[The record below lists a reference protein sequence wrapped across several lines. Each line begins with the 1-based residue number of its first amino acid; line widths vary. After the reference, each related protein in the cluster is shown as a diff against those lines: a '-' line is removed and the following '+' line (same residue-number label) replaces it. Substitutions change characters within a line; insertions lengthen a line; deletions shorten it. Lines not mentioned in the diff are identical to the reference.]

1 MARGQKKPVMHAFPR
16 YSLLATRYCLILL
29 LTTTACSKPEPL
41 YQEQLLALG
50 ALVDISIW
58 GLEPD
63 AARQAAD
70 AITADFN
77 HFHATWHAWLPS
89 PLTRINTQLATG
101 ETFSA
106 DPAMLPL
113 LERARAL
120 SRASDYLFNPAI
132 GQLFAYW
139 GFQSDEPKGPPPD
152 PAVISALLAQQPT
165 LDAVVIEGN
174 QLHSTHPAV
183 QLDVGAIGQGYAVDV
198 AIAHLRTLG
207 VENAIVNASGDIR
220 VIGKHG
226 DRPWRI
232 GIRNPRGNGIFASI
246 ELQGDESIV
255 TSGTYE
261 RYFEYAGKRYHH
273 VLDPRTGYPA
283 QGTLSVTVLAHDATT
298 ADAAST
304 ALLVAGPQ
312 DWHRIARAMGVK
324 HVMLIDAQGKVHI
337 DPVLAKRIRFESEPA
352 PDIVI
357 SAVL

>member
-1 MARGQKKPVMHAFPR
+1 M
-16 YSLLATRYCLILL
+16 I
-29 LTTTACSKPEPL
+29 
-41 YQEQLLALG
+41 
-50 ALVDISIW
+50 
-58 GLEPD
+58 
-63 AARQAAD
+63 
-70 AITADFN
+70 
-77 HFHATWHAWLPS
+77 
-89 PLTRINTQLATG
+89 
-101 ETFSA
+101 
-106 DPAMLPL
+106 PL

-120 SRASDYLFNPAI
+120 SSASDYLFNPAI

-152 PAVISALLAQQPT
+152 PAVISALLTQHPT
-165 LDAVVIEGN
+165 MDAVVIEGN
-174 QLHSTHPAV
+174 QLHSTNPAI

-232 GIRNPRGNGIFASI
+232 GIRNPRGSGIFASI

-283 QGTLSVTVLAHDATT
+283 RGPRGVTLVGRDLASVNGLGAAAMVLGAAEGRDLIRATPRVQ
-298 ADAAST
+298 A
-304 ALLVAGPQ
+304 LVAGRDGGLWIMPGL
-312 DWHRIARAMGVK
+312 RER
-324 HVMLIDAQGKVHI
+324 L
-337 DPVLAKRIRFESEPA
+337 LPA
-352 PDIVI
+352 
-357 SAVL
+357 

>member
-1 MARGQKKPVMHAFPR
+1 M
-16 YSLLATRYCLILL
+16 
-29 LTTTACSKPEPL
+29 EP
-41 YQEQLLALG
+41 A
-50 ALVDISIW
+50 
-58 GLEPD
+58 
-63 AARQAAD
+63 AARRAAD
-70 AITADFN
+70 AVTADFH
-77 HFHATWHAWLPS
+77 HFHATWHAWQDS
-89 PLTRINTQLATG
+89 ALTRINAQLATG
-101 ETFSA
+101 QAFSVE
-106 DPAMLPL
+106 PEMIPL

-132 GQLFAYW
+132 GQLFARW
-139 GFQSDEPKGPPPD
+139 GLQSDEPKGPPPD
-152 PAVISALLAQQPT
+152 PAVIDALVAQHPT
-165 LDAVVIEGN
+165 LNDVVIEGN
-174 QLHSTHPAV
+174 QLRGTNPAA

-226 DRPWRI
+226 TRPWRI

-261 RYFEYAGKRYHH
+261 RYFEYGGKRYHH

-304 ALLVAGPQ
+304 ALLVAGAH
-312 DWHRIARAMGVK
+312 DWQRIARAMGVK
-324 HVMLIDAQGKVHI
+324 HVMLIDAQGTAHI
-337 DPVLAKRIRFESEPA
+337 DPALTKRIRFEIDPA
-352 PDIVI
+352 PEIVI
-357 SAVL
+357 SAAL